1 MSEINYYRV
10 TGVIFGI
17 VAIVHLL
24 RLSLGWSVN
33 FGGWDFPVWLSA
45 LAALGTGYLSY
56 TGCKKGKFI

>member
-17 VAIVHLL
+17 VAFVHLL
-24 RLSLGWSVN
+24 RVVLGWN
-33 FGGWDFPVWLSA
+33 FNIGGWDFPVWLSA
-45 LAALGTGYLSY
+45 LAVFGAGYLSY